1 MWFEWNSNCTFT
13 FIQLNYEDFPHL
25 LSSEIEDRRGSRKG
39 FEERELWYLLHG
51 LTHAKANIK
60 PAFNK
65 VGDIRPNNIFIN
77 DKSEIKVSNLNS
89 WPREITN
96 YAKTFEN
103 EVTYLGISL

>member
-1 MWFEWNSNCTFT
+1 M
-13 FIQLNYEDFPHL
+13 
-25 LSSEIEDRRGSRKG
+25 
-39 FEERELWYLLHG
+39 LHA

-77 DKSEIKVSNLNS
+77 DRSEIKVSNLNS
-89 WPREITN
+89 WPRELTN

-103 EVTYLGISL
+103 EVTYLAPEELKQLEIGKIEG